1 MILWLSFSLSSPI
14 LDSTTIETLLIC
26 TYEKFVDYEM
36 SWQSITM
43 KCNEDW
49 LRKGQQQCYGNV
61 VLILILIKSHRP
73 GETHTEPKPCPA
85 TWGEKDEGKDKMG
98 PGGIFGPQGPFWP
111 LFGSHKQLLAWGSFA
126 LTVGSWPGV
135 CLETKKINESRVCCS
150 LTIKFKFGH
159 GWSVMVTWQGR
170 GNLFH
175 HQSAM
180 KWVIKESLYRLM
192 WCSDTPYQSFIR
204 RHIEIS
210 LSIQTVK
217 NYGDCRNWELCIPAA
232 FWDPKILT
240 AGSLSR
246 PRYNNDRKWT
256 LSSTFFPF

>member
-1 MILWLSFSLSSPI
+1 MRGRTKWALGGFLAPRGHFGLCLAAINNCSHGI
-14 LDSTTIETLLIC
+14 IC
-26 TYEKFVDYEM
+26 
-36 SWQSITM
+36 
-43 KCNEDW
+43 
-49 LRKGQQQCYGNV
+49 
-61 VLILILIKSHRP
+61 
-73 GETHTEPKPCPA
+73 A
-85 TWGEKDEGKDKMG
+85 
-98 PGGIFGPQGPFWP
+98 
-111 LFGSHKQLLAWGSFA
+111 A
-126 LTVGSWPGV
+126 VGSWPGV

-150 LTIKFKFGH
+150 LTIKFKFGQ

-180 KWVIKESLYRLM
+180 KWVIKESLYRLK
-192 WCSDTPYQSFIR
+192 WCSDTPYQFFIT

-232 FWDPKILT
+232 FLDPKILT